1 MFTNPWSSIKKS
13 ELKIIQINS
22 NGRLTTKPVPSTN
35 LITLKSKTQEM
46 KGKKKNTKEI
56 DEKKIQWNATYFMDE
71 LKNFVD
77 TMYATVRKP
86 KKLKVL
92 TTCNKSRSVCRFLA
106 CPDIKTHCILCEAY
120 LRKAPDLNTTNCEE
134 YDTSFLS

>member
-1 MFTNPWSSIKKS
+1 MTTRALPSS
-13 ELKIIQINS
+13 
-22 NGRLTTKPVPSTN
+22 N
-35 LITLKSKTQEM
+35 LITMKPKVHAM
-46 KGKKKNTKEI
+46 KGKKKVIKQI

-106 CPDIKTHCILCEAY
+106 CPDIKTHCILCQAY
-120 LRKAPDLNTTNCEE
+120 LRQTPNLNTTNCEE
-134 YDTSFLS
+134 FDTSFLS